1 MGWRSHTAGTCT
13 THGPNTWGWAYPT
26 SCGLYP
32 HSTTNSRYLPFNSLC
47 LIMSERY
54 SLLYSTISLKYMIN
68 ISSCS
73 SYNFVMNHLFIQ
85 MYVFCSISTEK
96 FFDNFFE
103 DSLLSMICTQSHWMF
118 LFPPQLCDTYPK
130 HLFVPASASTP
141 IILGS
146 SKFRSRGRLPVLS
159 YFHSKTQV
167 SSRYRLV
174 VYI

>member
-1 MGWRSHTAGTCT
+1 MKDIHFFTQQ
-13 THGPNTWGWAYPT
+13 
-26 SCGLYP
+26 LV
-32 HSTTNSRYLPFNSLC
+32 
-47 LIMSERY
+47 
-54 SLLYSTISLKYMIN
+54 YSTN
-68 ISSCS
+68 IYCFIHVFK
-73 SYNFVMNHLFIQ
+73 FVMKHLFIQ
-85 MYVFCSISTEK
+85 VYVFCSISTEK

-103 DSLLSMICTQSHWMF
+103 DSSLSMICTLSHWMF

-167 SSRYRLV
+167 SFCYRLV
-174 VYI
+174 VYILLLQTCSLYIGSLRILDGMYLILIQHVACFLSLSLGKGIENRQLVV

>member
-1 MGWRSHTAGTCT
+1 
-13 THGPNTWGWAYPT
+13 
-26 SCGLYP
+26 
-32 HSTTNSRYLPFNSLC
+32 
-47 LIMSERY
+47 MSERY
-54 SLLYSTISLKYMIN
+54 SLLYSTISLKYIIN

-85 MYVFCSISTEK
+85 MYVFCSKSTGK
-96 FFDNFFE
+96 FFDNLFE
-103 DSLLSMICTQSHWMF
+103 GSSLSMICTLSHGMF

-167 SSRYRLV
+167 SFLLQTCSL
-174 VYI
+174 YIGSLRILDGMYLILIQHVACFLSLSLGKGIENTQFVG